1 MDWVRRRAGS
11 LLGVGLVGGLVWTTV
26 VTLSM
31 PNWYDP
37 GEDCARKVGAVDAVP
52 RTSWF
57 PPSAS
62 CVSGDEVRQYMS
74 TTRSA
79 VLSVVGVLLLV
90 LIATGLI
97 LTVRRLGGDPGPTRT
112 GGDDDLKRRR
122 RSHLVFG
129 ALDMA
134 VAFAFL
140 TLLNAAAIVFGS
152 LPGAVLFLVAA
163 LVGLSAFGAV
173 LDRHMGPL
181 PSTALDS
188 RRRGTVAGLTAFGVV
203 LAATAVTG
211 QLPFFRFWAF
221 PLGAI
226 AYAVIVALQW
236 SRVRGRGEPAG
247 PAEEARPGRH

>member
-11 LLGVGLVGGLVWTTV
+11 LLGVGLVGGLVWTTI

-74 TTRSA
+74 TTRSV

-97 LTVRRLGGDPGPTRT
+97 LTVRRLTGDPGPIRPA
-112 GGDDDLKRRR
+112 GDLDLRKRWIK
-122 RSHLVFG
+122 HLTFG
-129 ALDMA
+129 AADLA
-134 VAFAFL
+134 IVFAPL
-140 TLLNAAAIVFGS
+140 TFLNAVAIVFGAI
-152 LPGAVLFLVAA
+152 PGGILFIVTSLVA
-163 LVGLSAFGAV
+163 LSAICTA
-173 LDRHMGPL
+173 LDRHLGPL
-181 PSTALDS
+181 PSSALDS
-188 RRRGTVAGLTAFGVV
+188 RRRGTIAGVTTYAVV
-203 LAATAVTG
+203 FAATAVTG
-211 QLPFFRFWAF
+211 GLPFLRLWSV
-221 PLGAI
+221 PLGGI
-226 AYAVIVALQW
+226 TYAVIVAVQW
-236 SRVRGRGEPAG
+236 HRLRGANANQVQYSG
-247 PAEEARPGRH
+247 

>member
-1 MDWVRRRAGS
+1 
-11 LLGVGLVGGLVWTTV
+11 
-26 VTLSM
+26 
-31 PNWYDP
+31 
-37 GEDCARKVGAVDAVP
+37 
-52 RTSWF
+52 
-57 PPSAS
+57 
-62 CVSGDEVRQYMS
+62 
-74 TTRSA
+74 
-79 VLSVVGVLLLV
+79 
-90 LIATGLI
+90 
-97 LTVRRLGGDPGPTRT
+97 
-112 GGDDDLKRRR
+112 
-122 RSHLVFG
+122 
-129 ALDMA
+129 MA

-203 LAATAVTG
+203 FAATAVTG